1 MFRQTRV
8 HENWHHMQLTILA
21 QYLDGSLQIMLGDI
35 FIISIIKKLQSL
47 QNFII
52 YRSDILMICELC
64 WTIIVLNN
72 KIK

>member
-1 MFRQTRV
+1 
-8 HENWHHMQLTILA
+8 MQLTILA

-64 WTIIVLNN
+64 RTIIVLNN

>member
-1 MFRQTRV
+1 
-8 HENWHHMQLTILA
+8 MQLTILA
-21 QYLDGSLQIMLGDI
+21 QYLDGSLQIMLGDV

-52 YRSDILMICELC
+52 YRSDILMICDLC
-64 WTIIVLNN
+64 WTIIILNN